1 MWYYFNMTAILTALM
16 ILQMQ
21 QLINRL
27 FPFGR
32 GLCHAYWAPNFW
44 VFYIILDKILA
55 FLLRRLGFNIA
66 IPEASF
72 TGGLVGDSS
81 PFAVLPKV
89 LSSTIHS
96 SCSFCLF
103 QWNMMGLWFH
113 ICELNGLQVT
123 PIATFLLVILAMA
136 PCLIKAFSNPQPKHI
151 IRLVSYA
158 CTCGFMFGWHVH
170 EKASLHF
177 TIPLALIA
185 MDSLNDARHYFLLSI
200 GMFCSWLQF
209 NVYFVPLVT
218 FLESTFL
225 GAFSVHEKKDSF
237 AILPTSVSAL
247 FPYYVF

>member
-1 MWYYFNMTAILTALM
+1 
-16 ILQMQ
+16 
-21 QLINRL
+21 
-27 FPFGR
+27 
-32 GLCHAYWAPNFW
+32 
-44 VFYIILDKILA
+44 
-55 FLLRRLGFNIA
+55 
-66 IPEASF
+66 
-72 TGGLVGDSS
+72 
-81 PFAVLPKV
+81 
-89 LSSTIHS
+89 
-96 SCSFCLF
+96 
-103 QWNMMGLWFH
+103 MGLWFH

-225 GAFSVHEKKDSF
+225 GAFSVHEKKRFFCNF
-237 AILPTSVSAL
+237 AHLSICIIPILCFLSSIMIVMSEM
-247 FPYYVF
+247 

>member
-1 MWYYFNMTAILTALM
+1 MWYCFNLTTILCSNEVM

-96 SCSFCLF
+96 ACSFCLF
-103 QWNMMGLWFH
+103 QWNMMGLWRAGLVQWW
-113 ICELNGLQVT
+113 ELSHWVT
-123 PIATFLLVILAMA
+123 RSRVQSSLSADFAGGRLASVF
-136 PCLIKAFSNPQPKHI
+136 PFPRSH
-151 IRLVSYA
+151 S
-158 CTCGFMFGWHVH
+158 CG
-170 EKASLHF
+170 SL
-177 TIPLALIA
+177 
-185 MDSLNDARHYFLLSI
+185 RH
-200 GMFCSWLQF
+200 
-209 NVYFVPLVT
+209 
-218 FLESTFL
+218 
-225 GAFSVHEKKDSF
+225 
-237 AILPTSVSAL
+237 
-247 FPYYVF
+247 